1 MNENTDMLLI
11 EDTKVFTQALINV
24 LPYLKTDV
32 ARNAVIKQI
41 SDFSSILT
49 LINFVETITSN
60 DEQVLPSLIDDIMSV
75 GQGE

>member
-1 MNENTDMLLI
+1 MNENTDMLVI
-11 EDTKVFTQALINV
+11 EDAKVFTQALMNV

-49 LINFVETITSN
+49 LINFVETMTSN
-60 DEQVLPSLIDDIMSV
+60 DQQVQPSLIDDIMSV